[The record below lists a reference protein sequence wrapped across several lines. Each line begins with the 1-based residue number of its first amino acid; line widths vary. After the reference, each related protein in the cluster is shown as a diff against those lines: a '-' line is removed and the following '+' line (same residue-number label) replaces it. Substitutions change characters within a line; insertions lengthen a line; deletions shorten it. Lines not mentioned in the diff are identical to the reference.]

1 MPSELTLSNTI
12 EGDSV
17 PEGIAVKRRIPAFEP
32 PHPGELLGEEVIPA
46 TGLTVTA
53 FAERLGI
60 SRQTLHG
67 IISKRYG
74 VTATTALRLTALVGG
89 SPKMWLGKQQAYD
102 LWHAQQNAA
111 SDVAKI
117 ERMHV
122 MTDRSH
128 MVSSINK

>member
-17 PEGIAVKRRIPAFEP
+17 PEGIPVKRRILAFEP

-53 FAERLGI
+53 LAERLGI
-60 SRQTLHG
+60 SRRTLHG

-74 VTATTALRLTALVGG
+74 VTATMALRLTALVDG

-102 LWHAQQNAA
+102 LWHAQQDTAG
-111 SDVAKI
+111 DVAKI
-117 ERMHV
+117 ERVRVITSREHV
-122 MTDRSH
+122 ASALT
-128 MVSSINK
+128 

>member
-1 MPSELTLSNTI
+1 MPSELILSNTI
-12 EGDSV
+12 KGDSV
-17 PEGIAVKRRIPAFEP
+17 PEGIPVKRRIPAFEP

-67 IISKRYG
+67 IISKRYS
-74 VTATTALRLTALVGG
+74 VTATMALRLTALVGG

-102 LWHAQQNAA
+102 LWHAQQ
-111 SDVAKI
+111 DTVGDIAKI
-117 ERMHV
+117 ERVRVMAGREHV
-122 MTDRSH
+122 ASALT
-128 MVSSINK
+128 

>member
-1 MPSELTLSNTI
+1 MPSELTLSNI
-12 EGDSV
+12 IKDDSV
-17 PEGIAVKRRIPAFEP
+17 PESIPVKRRIPAFEP

-74 VTATTALRLTALVGG
+74 VTATMALRLTALVGG

-102 LWHAQQNAA
+102 LWHAQQDMAG
-111 SDVAKI
+111 DVAKI
-117 ERMHV
+117 ERVRVMAGREHV
-122 MTDRSH
+122 ASAL
-128 MVSSINK
+128 I